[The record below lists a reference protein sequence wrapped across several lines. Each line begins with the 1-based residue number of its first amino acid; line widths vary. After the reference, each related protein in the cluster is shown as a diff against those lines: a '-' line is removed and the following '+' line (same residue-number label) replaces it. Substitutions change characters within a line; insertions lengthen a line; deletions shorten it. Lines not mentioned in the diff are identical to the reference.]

1 MFARCCVRGLL
12 LLFLAT
18 SVVGCATQGLD
29 SIQVTPTTQ
38 ALTVGQ
44 TAQFIA
50 VGTYG
55 NANHTSTKDVTSGVT
70 WISSAPAVATVN
82 ASGIVTAMG
91 AGTTTIT
98 ASATAFNGPAGSSAT
113 VTVTA
118 AGGGVA
124 GGNIVSISV
133 IPGSQSVSSPTQT
146 TQFLAIGT
154 TSSGATVNLGG
165 QVAWSS
171 SSPQIATIG
180 GTTGLAT
187 AVGQGTATITALYN
201 NSAGGTVVAGT
212 ATFIVVGG
220 TTQQFTAV
228 TIVPNS
234 QTLST
239 LNETAQFIALATSG
253 TTGLQQ
259 DVTSSPQLT
268 WSSSVPSAGSISAT
282 GLAKNLA
289 AANSTI
295 TAVLTNSDGSVVS
308 NTATLATTLTAAPQ
322 DLLSLA
328 IIPSSITVGNLQAT
342 GQFLAIGTFA
352 TAPYIRDLT
361 NSAQWITSAPNV
373 FPVTTNN
380 SAAPTS
386 GSQNG
391 GVASAYGTGGAVII
405 AEAMGTDGTIQTATA
420 TFNCPLVEP
429 SAAVPPTGTSPG
441 TPAVPGSC
449 FPGSQ
454 ASALLSTLTVY
465 NEGLNT
471 NTTMNWQVT
480 APSVSNP
487 PTPNVLHCGPGYTGS
502 GGSVCTATY
511 PVGATVVLTATG
523 GAFGGWSVSCQP
535 VTDATGST
543 LYSGPPI
550 QNGPNYCKVTL
561 TSDDTVGAIFN

>member
-1 MFARCCVRGLL
+1 V
-12 LLFLAT
+12 
-18 SVVGCATQGLD
+18 
-29 SIQVTPTTQ
+29 
-38 ALTVGQ
+38 
-44 TAQFIA
+44 
-50 VGTYG
+50 
-55 NANHTSTKDVTSGVT
+55 
-70 WISSAPAVATVN
+70 
-82 ASGIVTAMG
+82 G

-98 ASATAFNGPAGSSAT
+98 ASATAFNGPVTSSAT
-113 VTVTA
+113 VTVTGSSGGN
-118 AGGGVA
+118 AGG
-124 GGNIVSISV
+124 SIASIAV
-133 IPGSQSVSSPTQT
+133 IPGSQSVASPTQT

-154 TSSGATVNLGG
+154 TSSGATVNLTN
-165 QVAWSS
+165 QVAWTSS
-171 SSPQIATIG
+171 SKQIVTIG
-180 GTTGLAT
+180 ATTGLAT
-187 AVGQGTATITALYN
+187 GVGQGSATITAIYN
-201 NSAGGTVVAGT
+201 NTTGGTVVTGS
-212 ATFIVVGG
+212 ATFTVLGG

-228 TIVPNS
+228 TILPSS

-239 LNETAQFIALATSG
+239 LNQTAQFIALATSG

-259 DVTSSPQLT
+259 DVTSSPQLK
-268 WSSSVPSAGSISAT
+268 WNSSLPSAGSISAT

-289 AANSTI
+289 AGNGSI

-308 NTATLATTLTAAPQ
+308 NSATLTTTLTAAPQ
-322 DLLSLA
+322 DLLSVT
-328 IIPSSITVGNLQAT
+328 IIPSGITLGNLQAT

-352 TAPYIRDLT
+352 TPPYVRDIT
-361 NSAQWITSAPNV
+361 NSAQTQWITSAPNV

-380 SAAPTS
+380 SAGVTS
-386 GSQNG
+386 GSQNAG
-391 GVASAYGTGGAVII
+391 IASAFGNGTGVIV
-405 AEAMGTDGTIQTATA
+405 AEAKGSDGTVQTATA
-420 TFNCPLVEP
+420 TFSCPLVLP
-429 SAAVPPTGTSPG
+429 VAAVPPTATTQG

-465 NEGLNT
+465 NEGLNN
-471 NTTMNWQVT
+471 NTSQTWSVT

-487 PTPNVLHCGPGYTGS
+487 PTPNVLHCGPGYTGP

-550 QNGPNYCKVTL
+550 QDGPNYCSVTL